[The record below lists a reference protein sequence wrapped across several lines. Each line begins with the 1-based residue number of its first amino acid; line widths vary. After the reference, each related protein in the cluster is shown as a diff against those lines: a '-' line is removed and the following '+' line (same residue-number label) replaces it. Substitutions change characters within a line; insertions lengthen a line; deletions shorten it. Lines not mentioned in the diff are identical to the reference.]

1 MPNKTGDFLPLQLTN
16 IGRDMLTQGRAGHV
30 LTFTKVAIGEG
41 TATGTAVDSL
51 TALKSHKLYLPIAKN
66 ETVHAG
72 QMRLQFRVNNKVVTT
87 GFYFREIGLYAKVDN
102 GAEQLYAYTTCGDKA
117 RMLYDNTYP
126 IQERVINID
135 TVTDNAVNVKVIL
148 DWSIVYAT
156 KKDIVDAIKPHK
168 ELAELDHPDASVT
181 TRKLKDKSV
190 TLPKLAD
197 EVTDLLQ
204 RTYVKKT
211 GDTMTGNLSL
221 NNSSIGFN
229 NGNGD
234 YDTKIRIASNG
245 NFDIGVT
252 EDRANKNAT
261 TQLLLHSQNKP
272 KWYNSSNG
280 AKEIATTEDVL
291 NETAKYLPL
300 AGGTMKGD
308 INIATSA
315 TIKLQRKAG
324 GGYHTISDGGV
335 GNNATNLDLGNKQF
349 TRSTNLCCY
358 ERPGWYGRDKGTE
371 FKPLMTLPDISV
383 TYGNIKNGEML
394 PIPSGFNE
402 NECTWLLSMD
412 QSNLEK
418 WYLDIREGGACNMIN
433 FECWREGRRV
443 HVGTKVVGS
452 DGMSRTWDGSIT
464 GRNGEE
470 IWMPGSAN
478 YICIAVKRS
487 F

>member
-30 LTFTKVAIGEG
+30 LTFTKIAIGDG

-117 RMLYDNTYP
+117 RMIYDKTYP
-126 IQERVINID
+126 IQERVVNID
-135 TVTDNAVNVKVIL
+135 TVIDNAVNVKVIL

-168 ELAELDHPDASVT
+168 ELTELDHPDASVT

-197 EVTDLLQ
+197 EVTDLLKK
-204 RTYVKKT
+204 TYVKKT
-211 GDTMTGNLSL
+211 GDSMTGNLSL
-221 NNSSIGFN
+221 NNSSVGFN
-229 NGNGD
+229 NGSGN

-252 EDRANKNAT
+252 EDSNNKNAT
-261 TQLLLHSQNKP
+261 PQLLLHSQNKP
-272 KWYNSSNG
+272 KWYNSANG
-280 AKEIATTEDVL
+280 GKVLATEEYVNT
-291 NETAKYLPL
+291 ETAKYLPL
-300 AGGTMKGD
+300 DGGTMKGD
-308 INIATSA
+308 ITFKRNQSA
-315 TIKLQRKAG
+315 IKL
-324 GGYHTISDGGV
+324 DGGTNKIHAITV
-335 GNNATNLDLGNKQF
+335 GGTNGENLDIGNAKQ
-349 TRSTNLCCY
+349 TSQANLCCY
-358 ERPGWYGRDKGTE
+358 NRPGWYGKDKTNT
-371 FKPLMTLPDISV
+371 FKPFMFDDDMVITSGTINHNEL
-383 TYGNIKNGEML
+383 L
-394 PIPSGFNE
+394 PIPEGFQE
-402 NECTWLLSMD
+402 NDCNWILTVAESHA
-412 QSNLEK
+412 NLNDRNQVVIADESSFGVNV
-418 WYLDIREGGACNMIN
+418 ICR
-433 FECWREGRRV
+433 REGRKV
-443 HVGTKVVGS
+443 IVGTQYSLHSSNTDNYRGYAFK
-452 DGMSRTWDGSIT
+452 
-464 GRNGEE
+464 
-470 IWMPGSAN
+470 PGTAN
-478 YICIAVKRS
+478 YVCICRRR

>member
-30 LTFTKVAIGEG
+30 LTFTKIAIGDG

-117 RMLYDNTYP
+117 RMIYDKTYP

-135 TVTDNAVNVKVIL
+135 TVIDNAVNVKVIL

-197 EVTDLLQ
+197 EVTDLLKK
-204 RTYVKKT
+204 TYVKKT
-211 GDTMTGNLSL
+211 GDSMTGNLSL

-229 NGNGD
+229 NGSGI

-252 EDRANKNAT
+252 EDNSNKNAT
-261 TQLLLHSQNKP
+261 SQLLLHSQNKP
-272 KWYNSSNG
+272 KWYNSANG
-280 AKEIATTEDVL
+280 GKVLATEEYVNT
-291 NETAKYLPL
+291 ETAKYLPL
-300 AGGTMKGD
+300 DGGTMKGD
-308 INIATSA
+308 ITFKRNQSS
-315 TIKLQRKAG
+315 IKL
-324 GGYHTISDGGV
+324 DGGTNKMHAITV
-335 GNNATNLDLGNKQF
+335 GGTNGENLDIGSAKQ
-349 TRSTNLCCY
+349 TAEANLCCY
-358 ERPGWYGRDKGTE
+358 NRPGWYGKDKTNT
-371 FKPLMTLPDISV
+371 FKPFMFDDDMVITSGTINHNEL
-383 TYGNIKNGEML
+383 L
-394 PIPSGFNE
+394 PIPEGFQE
-402 NECTWLLSMD
+402 NDCNWILTVAESHA
-412 QSNLEK
+412 NLNDRNQVVIAGESSFGVNVICK
-418 WYLDIREGGACNMIN
+418 
-433 FECWREGRRV
+433 REGRKV
-443 HVGTKVVGS
+443 IVGTQYSLHSSNTDNYRGYTFK
-452 DGMSRTWDGSIT
+452 
-464 GRNGEE
+464 
-470 IWMPGSAN
+470 PGTAN
-478 YICIAVKRS
+478 YVCICRRR

>member
-181 TRKLKDKSV
+181 TRKLRDKSV
-190 TLPKLAD
+190 TPAKLSD
-197 EVTDLLQ
+197 ELNNKLSNDF
-204 RTYVKKT
+204 VKKT
-211 GDTMTGNLSL
+211 GDTMTGDLDFSTTA
-221 NNSSIGFN
+221 SI
-229 NGNGD
+229 
-234 YDTKIRIASNG
+234 KI
-245 NFDIGVT
+245 
-252 EDRANKNAT
+252 K
-261 TQLLLHSQNKP
+261 
-272 KWYNSSNG
+272 
-280 AKEIATTEDVL
+280 
-291 NETAKYLPL
+291 
-300 AGGTMKGD
+300 
-308 INIATSA
+308 
-315 TIKLQRKAG
+315 RKAG
-324 GGYHTISDGGV
+324 GGHHIIADGGV
-335 GNNATNLDLGNKQF
+335 DNNATNLDLGSTQY
-349 TRSTNLCCY
+349 TRSANLCCY
-358 ERPGWYGRDKGTE
+358 NRPGWYGRDKSTE
-371 FKPLMTLPDISV
+371 FRPLMTLSDISV
-383 TYGNIKNGEML
+383 TYGNVRDGGTL
-394 PIPSGFNE
+394 PIPEGFNE

-412 QSNLEK
+412 QSNVNRM
-418 WYLDIREGGACNMIN
+418 YYDIAEGGARNMFN
-433 FECWREGRRV
+433 YECWREGRKV
-443 HVGTKVVGS
+443 HVGVRVKGL
-452 DGMSRTWDGSIT
+452 DGISTSYEGNYTRLEGNSREYWVSGA
-464 GRNGEE
+464 
-470 IWMPGSAN
+470 AN

>member
-30 LTFTKVAIGEG
+30 LTFTKIAIGDG

-117 RMLYDNTYP
+117 RMIYDKTYP

-135 TVTDNAVNVKVIL
+135 TVIDNAVNVKVIL

-197 EVTDLLQ
+197 EVTDLLKK
-204 RTYVKKT
+204 TYVKKT
-211 GDTMTGNLSL
+211 GDSMTGNLSL

-229 NGNGD
+229 NGSGN

-252 EDRANKNAT
+252 EDSANKNAT
-261 TQLLLHSQNKP
+261 IQLLLHSQNKP
-272 KWYNSSNG
+272 KWYNSANG
-280 AKEIATTEDVL
+280 GKVLATEEYVNT
-291 NETAKYLPL
+291 ETAKYLPL
-300 AGGTMKGD
+300 DGGTMKGD
-308 INIATSA
+308 ITFKRNQSA
-315 TIKLQRKAG
+315 IKL
-324 GGYHTISDGGV
+324 DGGTNKIHSITV
-335 GNNATNLDLGNKQF
+335 GGTNGENLDIGNAKQ
-349 TRSTNLCCY
+349 TAEANLCCY
-358 ERPGWYGRDKGTE
+358 NRPGWYGKDKTNT
-371 FKPLMTLPDISV
+371 FKPFLFDDDMVITSGTINHNEL
-383 TYGNIKNGEML
+383 L
-394 PIPSGFNE
+394 PIPEGFQE
-402 NECTWLLSMD
+402 NDCNWILTVAESHA
-412 QSNLEK
+412 NLHDRNQVIIAGESSFGVNVICK
-418 WYLDIREGGACNMIN
+418 
-433 FECWREGRRV
+433 REGRKV
-443 HVGTKVVGS
+443 IVGTQYSLHSSNTDNYRGYVF
-452 DGMSRTWDGSIT
+452 R
-464 GRNGEE
+464 
-470 IWMPGSAN
+470 PGISN
-478 YICIAVKRS
+478 YVCICRRR

>member
-181 TRKLKDKSV
+181 TRKLRDKSV
-190 TLPKLAD
+190 TPAKLSD
-197 EVTDLLQ
+197 ELNNKLSNDF
-204 RTYVKKT
+204 VKKT
-211 GDTMTGNLSL
+211 GDTMTGDLDFSTTA
-221 NNSSIGFN
+221 SI
-229 NGNGD
+229 
-234 YDTKIRIASNG
+234 KI
-245 NFDIGVT
+245 
-252 EDRANKNAT
+252 K
-261 TQLLLHSQNKP
+261 
-272 KWYNSSNG
+272 
-280 AKEIATTEDVL
+280 
-291 NETAKYLPL
+291 
-300 AGGTMKGD
+300 
-308 INIATSA
+308 
-315 TIKLQRKAG
+315 RKAG
-324 GGYHTISDGGV
+324 GGHHIITDGGV
-335 GNNATNLDLGNKQF
+335 DNNATNLDLGSTQY
-349 TRSTNLCCY
+349 TRSANLCCY
-358 ERPGWYGRDKGTE
+358 NRPGWYGRDKSTE
-371 FKPLMTLPDISV
+371 FRPLMTLSDISV
-383 TYGNIKNGEML
+383 TYGNVRDGGTL
-394 PIPSGFNE
+394 PIPEGFNE

-412 QSNLEK
+412 QSNINK
-418 WYLDIREGGACNMIN
+418 IYYDIAEGGARNMLN
-433 FECWREGRRV
+433 YECWREGRKA
-443 HVGTKVVGS
+443 HVGVRLKGL
-452 DGMSRTWDGSIT
+452 DGISTSYEGNYTRLEGNSREYWVSGT
-464 GRNGEE
+464 
-470 IWMPGSAN
+470 AN

>member
-30 LTFTKVAIGEG
+30 LTFTKIAIGDG

-117 RMLYDNTYP
+117 RMIYDKTYP

-135 TVTDNAVNVKVIL
+135 TVIDNAVNVKVIL

-168 ELAELDHPDASVT
+168 ELAELDHPDSSVT

-197 EVTDLLQ
+197 EVTDLLKK
-204 RTYVKKT
+204 TYVKKT
-211 GDTMTGNLSL
+211 GDSMTGNLSL

-229 NGNGD
+229 NGNNTH
-234 YDTKIRIASNG
+234 DTKIRIASNG

-252 EDRANKNAT
+252 EDSANKNAT
-261 TQLLLHSQNKP
+261 PQLLLHSQNKP
-272 KWYNSSNG
+272 KWYNSANG
-280 AKEIATTEDVL
+280 GKVLATEEYVNT
-291 NETAKYLPL
+291 ETAKYLPL
-300 AGGTMKGD
+300 DGGTMKGD
-308 INIATSA
+308 ITFKRNQSS
-315 TIKLQRKAG
+315 IKL
-324 GGYHTISDGGV
+324 DGGTNKIHAITV
-335 GNNATNLDLGNKQF
+335 GGTNGENLDIGNAKQ
-349 TRSTNLCCY
+349 TSQANLCCY
-358 ERPGWYGRDKGTE
+358 NRPGWYGKDKTNT
-371 FKPLMTLPDISV
+371 FKPFMFDDDMVITSGTINHNEL
-383 TYGNIKNGEML
+383 L
-394 PIPSGFNE
+394 PIPEGFQE
-402 NECTWLLSMD
+402 NDCNWILTVAESHA
-412 QSNLEK
+412 NLNDRNQVIIAGEASFGVNVICK
-418 WYLDIREGGACNMIN
+418 
-433 FECWREGRRV
+433 REGRKV
-443 HVGTKVVGS
+443 IVGTNYSLHSNNTDSYRGYVF
-452 DGMSRTWDGSIT
+452 R
-464 GRNGEE
+464 
-470 IWMPGSAN
+470 PGTAN
-478 YICIAVKRS
+478 YVCICRRR

>member
-30 LTFTKVAIGEG
+30 LTFTKVAIGDG

-117 RMLYDNTYP
+117 RMIYDKTYP

-135 TVTDNAVNVKVIL
+135 TVIDNAVNVKVIL

-197 EVTDLLQ
+197 EVTDLLKK
-204 RTYVKKT
+204 TYVKKT
-211 GDTMTGNLSL
+211 GDSMTGNLSL

-229 NGNGD
+229 NGSGD

-252 EDRANKNAT
+252 EDSANKNAT
-261 TQLLLHSQNKP
+261 SQLLLHSQNKP
-272 KWYNSSNG
+272 KWYNSADG
-280 AKEIATTEDVL
+280 GKVLATEEYVNT
-291 NETAKYLPL
+291 ETAKYLPL

-308 INIATSA
+308 ITFKRNQSS
-315 TIKLQRKAG
+315 IKL
-324 GGYHTISDGGV
+324 DGGTNKIHSIDV
-335 GNNATNLDLGNKQF
+335 GGTNGENLDIGSAKQ
-349 TRSTNLCCY
+349 TSQANLCCY
-358 ERPGWYGRDKGTE
+358 NRPGWYGKDKNNE
-371 FKPLMTLPDISV
+371 FHRFALVDDMKITSGKV
-383 TYGNIKNGEML
+383 TDGQTI
-394 PIPSGFNE
+394 PIPNGYSKD
-402 NECTWLLSMD
+402 ECTVLLSLSK
-412 QSNLEK
+412 SNAENI
-418 WYLDIREGGACNMIN
+418 YVDIRESGIANSVQV
-433 FECWREGRRV
+433 ECWADNNLTA
-443 HVGTKVVGS
+443 HVGMWWRNNEGYS
-452 DGMSRTWDGSIT
+452 HSAYG
-464 GRNGEE
+464 NGEGKGDT
-470 IWMPGSAN
+470 WMPGEAT